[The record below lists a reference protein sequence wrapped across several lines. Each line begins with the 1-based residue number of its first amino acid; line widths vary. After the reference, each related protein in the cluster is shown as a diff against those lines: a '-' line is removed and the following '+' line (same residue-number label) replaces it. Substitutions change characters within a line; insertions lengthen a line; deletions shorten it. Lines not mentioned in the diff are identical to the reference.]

1 MEPWKADIR
10 FTAPSLGNLV
20 SEVQYLRE
28 QNDKL
33 QESLDTLKQQV
44 MSKSTELTSSQLK
57 TLNAYADRMAEQLK
71 VTQNLYEQKEVENSK
86 LEARLEITTEE
97 LKYIK
102 QYKMSRL
109 NDELTEANKRIAH
122 LEAKTGDNNLMKQE
136 SLISSDEELDEE
148 SNTKQIK
155 SEEPHVSG
163 AVKLEPNY
171 ETTTSQEYTS
181 PSSDSESTDDLHS
194 TVKVEDT
201 VLQEPNN

>member
-71 VTQNLYEQKEVENSK
+71 VTQNLYEQKEVENS
-86 LEARLEITTEE
+86 
-97 LKYIK
+97 
-102 QYKMSRL
+102 
-109 NDELTEANKRIAH
+109 
-122 LEAKTGDNNLMKQE
+122 
-136 SLISSDEELDEE
+136 
-148 SNTKQIK
+148 
-155 SEEPHVSG
+155 SE
-163 AVKLEPNY
+163 N
-171 ETTTSQEYTS
+171 
-181 PSSDSESTDDLHS
+181 
-194 TVKVEDT
+194 
-201 VLQEPNN
+201 

>member
-71 VTQNLYEQKEVENSK
+71 VTQNLYEQKEVENS
-86 LEARLEITTEE
+86 TS
-97 LKYIK
+97 LKF
-102 QYKMSRL
+102 YK
-109 NDELTEANKRIAH
+109 
-122 LEAKTGDNNLMKQE
+122 
-136 SLISSDEELDEE
+136 
-148 SNTKQIK
+148 
-155 SEEPHVSG
+155 V
-163 AVKLEPNY
+163 
-171 ETTTSQEYTS
+171 
-181 PSSDSESTDDLHS
+181 
-194 TVKVEDT
+194 
-201 VLQEPNN
+201 

>member
-57 TLNAYADRMAEQLK
+57 TLNAYTDRMAEQLK

-122 LEAKTGDNNLMKQE
+122 LEAKNGDNKLMKQE
-136 SLISSDEELDEE
+136 TLISSDEELDEE
-148 SNTKQIK
+148 SNTKQTK

-163 AVKLEPNY
+163 AVKLEPNF
-171 ETTTSQEYTS
+171 ETTTSQEYTFS
-181 PSSDSESTDDLHS
+181 SSDSESTDDLHS

>member
-109 NDELTEANKRIAH
+109 NDELTEANKQIAH

-136 SLISSDEELDEE
+136 PLISSDEELDEE

-163 AVKLEPNY
+163 AVKLEPNF
-171 ETTTSQEYTS
+171 ETTTSQEYTFS
-181 PSSDSESTDDLHS
+181 SSDSESTDDLHS